1 MAPGARTVE
10 LADGATIRVRPVE
23 PTDADALAEAFERL
37 SPDSRYRR
45 FMSATPRLSSRT
57 LAYLVDV
64 DHVDHEALVAL
75 DAETEEGVGIAR
87 YIRLAETPDT
97 AEVAVTVADDWHR
110 RGVGTVLV
118 ALSST
123 GRGQRASRASA
134 LSSSPTTGGCS
145 RCARSS
151 GRHG

>member
-23 PTDADALAEAFERL
+23 PTDAEALAEAFERL

-45 FMSATPRLSSRT
+45 FMSATPRLSSGT

-75 DAETEEGVGIAR
+75 DAETEEGVGVAR
-87 YIRLAETPDT
+87 YIRLAETPDA
-97 AEVAVTVADDWHR
+97 AEVAVTVARDVPVDPRALEGEELRVEGGELSHPPP
-110 RGVGTVLV
+110 LV
-118 ALSST
+118 FPRSPSADT
-123 GRGQRASRASA
+123 GSD
-134 LSSSPTTGGCS
+134 
-145 RCARSS
+145 
-151 GRHG
+151 